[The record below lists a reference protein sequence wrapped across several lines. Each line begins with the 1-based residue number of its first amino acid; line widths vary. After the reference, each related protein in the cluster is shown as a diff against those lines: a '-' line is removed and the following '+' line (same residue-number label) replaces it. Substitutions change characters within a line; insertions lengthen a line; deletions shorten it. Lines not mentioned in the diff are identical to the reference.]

1 MSDPFTVACV
11 QNCAGADMDVNLAQA
26 ETLVRQAGDKGADLI
41 CLPEYF
47 SYLDLGP
54 GGELG
59 IGSAKESNH
68 PALPQFQGLAEE
80 LGAWI
85 VLGSLAI
92 DDGAGRS
99 FNRSFVIDS
108 KGHIVARYDKM
119 HLFDVDLKSGENYRE
134 SDTIRPGSEPVLAP
148 TPWGLLGLT
157 LCYDLRFPYLYR
169 ALAEAGAGFLAVPS
183 AFTRTTGEAH
193 WHVLLRARA
202 IETGCFV
209 FAPDQAGVHGKGRS
223 YGHSLIVDPWGQ
235 ILADGGE
242 NVGLI
247 TAEIDPAGIERA
259 RRRIPSLTHDRDFS
273 GPEAA
278 TVKGARSRSGPG

>member
-1 MSDPFTVACV
+1 MSDSFTVACV
-11 QNCAGADMDVNLAQA
+11 QNCAGADMDANLARGEA
-26 ETLVRQAGDKGADLI
+26 LVRQAGDAGADLI

-47 SYLDLGP
+47 SCLDLGP

-59 IGSAKESNH
+59 VGSLKEDDH
-68 PALPQFQGLAEE
+68 PALPLFRRLAGE

-108 KGHIVARYDKM
+108 RGHIVARYDKM
-119 HLFDVDLKSGENYRE
+119 HLFDVDPKSGESYRE
-134 SDTIRPGSEPVLAP
+134 SDTIRHGSDAVLAP

-169 ALAEAGAGFLAVPS
+169 ALAKAGAGFLTVPS

-209 FAPDQAGVHGKGRS
+209 FAPGQAGVHGTGRT
-223 YGHSLIVDPWGQ
+223 YGHSLIVDPWGR

-242 NVGLI
+242 DVGLI
-247 TAEIDPAGIERA
+247 SAEIDPAGVERA
-259 RRRIPSLTHDRDFS
+259 RRRIPSLTHDRAFS
-273 GPEAA
+273 GPQPAVLTEA
-278 TVKGARSRSGPG
+278 